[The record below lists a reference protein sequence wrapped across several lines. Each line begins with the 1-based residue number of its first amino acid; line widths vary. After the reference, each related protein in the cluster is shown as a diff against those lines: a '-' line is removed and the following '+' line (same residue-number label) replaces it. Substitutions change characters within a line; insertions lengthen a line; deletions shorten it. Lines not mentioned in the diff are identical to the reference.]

1 MSNNSWVR
9 VAAFG
14 VALVVLPLLVS
25 VLVMVDKDH
34 FGSLVGRYFLPAIA
48 LGVIIGSIITLVA
61 ALRLPQRKTWRCIIL
76 IVWALIALTSPL
88 FGWLFLVPWGVLAVM
103 LPVVIVAL
111 VGLWKETRAPI
122 AAGALSGAH
131 PRSDLLGSR
140 SDLLE

>member
-14 VALVVLPLLVS
+14 VALIVLPLLVS

-61 ALRLPQRKTWRCIIL
+61 AIRLPQRKTWRCIVL

-88 FGWLFLVPWGVLAVM
+88 FGWLFLLPWGVLAVM

-111 VGLWKETRAPI
+111 VGLWKETRVPI
-122 AAGALSGAH
+122 AGALSGAH